1 VERGGLVTRVIAL
14 AAAVAVALLA
24 VGGAGG
30 TNAQT
35 PRAGGTIRFGD
46 VGEEPACL
54 NVLVARC
61 HGTSPML
68 GYLAEK
74 VLEGAFFTAP
84 DFTSRPRLVTGV
96 SFTKRPPFTLTYR
109 IHPRA
114 TWSDGV
120 PITSRD
126 FVFTLRAQIARK
138 ALLFDFDRALVTKVR
153 SVRAVD
159 AKTVRVVLRSRDAA
173 WPELF
178 GYVLPRHALAGQ
190 NLANLWVDG
199 IVDPRTGRPIGS
211 GPFLVQRWERGRELT
226 LVRNPRYWGKRA
238 YVDRLVLRT
247 GLGGEPL
254 EMLQKGELDI
264 VWEFF
269 PGSVPPLRR
278 AAGIRVHAAPTNR
291 LDHFAIRVGPG
302 GHPALKN
309 KLVRRAL
316 AYGLDRDALVRQ
328 VLGPVAP
335 GFTPSQSLLF
345 LRPSPR
351 YRASFGAYRR
361 RPDEARRLLER
372 AGCRRGADGIYVCAG
387 RRLSLRFVTSAGI
400 PPRAQMI
407 MLAQAQLRQV
417 GIEVLPL
424 FAPQQAFI
432 GQILARGEFDVTL
445 FAWTLDPGGVGLNR
459 IYGCGGADNF
469 TGYCQRLVTRDLDQA
484 NRIFDASQQA
494 RVLARADQ
502 GLARDVPA
510 IPIHQIP
517 LPAAHTTRVRGFVL
531 SPVNPLTTAENWWL
545 AR

>member
-1 VERGGLVTRVIAL
+1 MMNRSLAL
-14 AAAVAVALLA
+14 AAAIAVSLLA
-24 VGGAGG
+24 VSGADG

-35 PRAGGTIRFGD
+35 PRTGGTLRFGD
-46 VGEEPACL
+46 VAEEPVCL
-54 NVLVARC
+54 NVLVGRC
-61 HGTSPML
+61 YGTGPML
-68 GYLAEK
+68 AFLAEK
-74 VLEGAFFTAP
+74 VLERPFMAAP
-84 DFTSRPRLVTGV
+84 DFTWRPQLVSGV

-126 FVFTLRAQIARK
+126 FVFTLRAQIAHK
-138 ALLFDFDRALVTKVR
+138 TMLPPFDRALVAQVR

-159 AKTVRVVLRSRDAA
+159 AKTVRVVLRSRDAT
-173 WPELF
+173 WRELF
-178 GYVLPRHALAGQ
+178 GHILPRHALVDQ
-190 NLANLWVDG
+190 KLANLWVDG

-211 GPFLVQRWERGRELT
+211 GPFLVQRWERGREIT
-226 LVRNPRYWGKRA
+226 LVRNPRYWGKHRA

-254 EMLQKGELDI
+254 ELLQKGELDV
-264 VWEFF
+264 VWDFF
-269 PGSVPPLRR
+269 PGSMPPLRR
-278 AAGIRVHAAPTNR
+278 AAGIRVYAVPTNR

-316 AYGLDRDALVRQ
+316 AYGIDRDALVRQ

-335 GFTPSQSLLF
+335 GFTPSQSLLL

-351 YRASFGAYRR
+351 YRANFGAYRR
-361 RPDEARRLLER
+361 RPAEARRLLER

-387 RRLSLRFVTSAGI
+387 ERLSLRFVTSAGI

-407 MLAQAQLRQV
+407 SLAQAQLRRV
-417 GIEVLPL
+417 GVEVLPT
-424 FAPQQAFI
+424 FAPQPVFI
-432 GQILARGEFDVTL
+432 GQILPRGEFDVTL
-445 FAWTLDPGGVGLNR
+445 FAWALDPGGVGLNR

-484 NRIFDASQQA
+484 NRILDSRQQT
-494 RVLARADQ
+494 RVLNRADRQ
-502 GLARDVPA
+502 LGKDVPA

-531 SPVNPLTTAENWWL
+531 SPVNPLSTAEDWWL